1 MSFTGPWIS
10 LPSALHGVV
19 AGSWGVA
26 GVWLVAGAVVA
37 GIDGLLAEDAD
48 ALGDGDVDVGDV
60 LAEPLGAAQP
70 ATNNAHVPSSSPR
83 LSNVMHPVSAAR
95 PKRTRWPP
103 VGHFWPRIG

>member
-1 MSFTGPWIS
+1 MTFTDPWIS
-10 LPSALHGVV
+10 LPSALHVVV

-37 GIDGLLAEDAD
+37 GTEELAAEAAD
-48 ALGDGDVDVGDV
+48 VLGDGDVDVGAV
-60 LAEPLGAAQP
+60 LSEPLGAAQP
-70 ATNNAHVPSSSPR
+70 ATNKADVPSSSPR